1 MGSDAG
7 CAALAARRTFQRH
20 ACRGA
25 AGVITDQLF
34 FTGINL
40 ILAWSVYVVL
50 LAGNLSFAQGAFM
63 AIGCYASGLLTVKL
77 GVPLIPAA
85 IGGAV
90 LSALLAM
97 LIGWPAL
104 RVRGIYLIMVTIGVT
119 FCVRVGL
126 ENFKLVG
133 GVQGFGGM
141 SGADL
146 TTVLAAVLVIGVG
159 LWCLSVSPLQRV
171 LDAVREDDRVAE
183 SLGINAAW
191 VKLAAFSIG
200 AAIAAIGGALYGHF
214 MNFVRPD
221 NFDILVSIYVVLY
234 VILGGVNNMFGP
246 VLGAAIMTLL
256 PEYFRVLAEWRPT
269 IFGLVIVIMLL
280 FRPEGLLS
288 FRVITARLGR
298 GRDT

>member
-1 MGSDAG
+1 MIA
-7 CAALAARRTFQRH
+7 
-20 ACRGA
+20 
-25 AGVITDQLF
+25 DQLF

-77 GVPLIPAA
+77 GVSLVPATLA
-85 IGGAV
+85 GA
-90 LSALLAM
+90 LLCAALAM

-141 SGADL
+141 TGADL
-146 TTVLAAVLVIGVG
+146 TTVMVAVVLIGAA

-183 SLGINAAW
+183 SLGINTAW
-191 VKLAAFSIG
+191 VKLAAFSLG
-200 AAIAAIGGALYGHF
+200 AAIAAVGGALYGHF

-269 IFGLVIVIMLL
+269 VFGLVIVVMLL

-288 FRVITARLGR
+288 FRVITARFSQGR
-298 GRDT
+298 LK

>member
-1 MGSDAG
+1 
-7 CAALAARRTFQRH
+7 
-20 ACRGA
+20 
-25 AGVITDQLF
+25 VIADQLF

-63 AIGCYASGLLTVKL
+63 AIGCYASGVLTVKL
-77 GVPLIPAA
+77 GIPLVPAA
-85 IGGAV
+85 LAAAV

-126 ENFKLVG
+126 ENFKFVG

-141 SGADL
+141 MGADL
-146 TTVLAAVLVIGVG
+146 TTVMVAVAVIGAALWG
-159 LWCLSVSPLQRV
+159 LSISPLQRI

-183 SLGINAAW
+183 SLGINTAW
-191 VKLAAFSIG
+191 VKLAAFAVG
-200 AAIAAIGGALYGHF
+200 AAIAAVGGALYGHF

-234 VILGGVNNMFGP
+234 VILGGANNMFGP

-288 FRVITARLGR
+288 FRVITAKLSQGTRR
-298 GRDT
+298 

>member
-1 MGSDAG
+1 MIA
-7 CAALAARRTFQRH
+7 
-20 ACRGA
+20 
-25 AGVITDQLF
+25 DQLF

-63 AIGCYASGLLTVKL
+63 AIGCYASGVLTVKL
-77 GVPLIPAA
+77 GIPLVPAA
-85 IGGAV
+85 LAAAV

-126 ENFKLVG
+126 ENFKFVG

-141 SGADL
+141 MGADL
-146 TTVLAAVLVIGVG
+146 TTVMVAVAVIGAALWG
-159 LWCLSVSPLQRV
+159 LSISPLQRI

-183 SLGINAAW
+183 SLGINTAW
-191 VKLAAFSIG
+191 VKLAAFAVG
-200 AAIAAIGGALYGHF
+200 AAIAAVGGALYGHF

-269 IFGLVIVIMLL
+269 IFGLVIVVMLL

-288 FRVITARLGR
+288 FRVITAKLSQGTRR
-298 GRDT
+298 

>member
-1 MGSDAG
+1 
-7 CAALAARRTFQRH
+7 
-20 ACRGA
+20 
-25 AGVITDQLF
+25 VIADQLF

-63 AIGCYASGLLTVKL
+63 AIGCYASGVLTVKL
-77 GVPLIPAA
+77 GIPLVPAA
-85 IGGAV
+85 LAAAV

-126 ENFKLVG
+126 ENFKFVG

-141 SGADL
+141 MGADL
-146 TTVLAAVLVIGVG
+146 TTVMVAVAVIGAALWG
-159 LWCLSVSPLQRV
+159 LSISPLQRI

-183 SLGINAAW
+183 SLGINTAW
-191 VKLAAFSIG
+191 VKLAAFAVG
-200 AAIAAIGGALYGHF
+200 AAIAAVGGALYGHF

-288 FRVITARLGR
+288 FRVITAKLSQGTRR
-298 GRDT
+298 

>member
-1 MGSDAG
+1 M
-7 CAALAARRTFQRH
+7 
-20 ACRGA
+20 
-25 AGVITDQLF
+25 ITDQLF

-63 AIGCYASGLLTVKL
+63 AIGCYTSGLLTVKL

-159 LWCLSVSPLQRV
+159 LWCLSISPLQRV
-171 LDAVREDDRVAE
+171 FDAVREDDRVAE
-183 SLGINAAW
+183 SLGINTAW

-246 VLGAAIMTLL
+246 ILGATVMTLL

-288 FRVITARLGR
+288 FRVITARLGQ
-298 GRDT
+298 GQGK

>member
-1 MGSDAG
+1 
-7 CAALAARRTFQRH
+7 
-20 ACRGA
+20 
-25 AGVITDQLF
+25 VITDQLF

-50 LAGNLSFAQGAFM
+50 LTGNLSFAQGAFM

-146 TTVLAAVLVIGVG
+146 TTVMAAVLVIGVG

-183 SLGINAAW
+183 SLGINTAW

-288 FRVITARLGR
+288 FRVITARLGQ
-298 GRDT
+298 GQGK

>member
-1 MGSDAG
+1 
-7 CAALAARRTFQRH
+7 
-20 ACRGA
+20 
-25 AGVITDQLF
+25 VIADQLF
-34 FTGINL
+34 FTGINI

-50 LAGNLSFAQGAFM
+50 LTGNLSFAQGAFM

-77 GVPLIPAA
+77 GVPLVPAA
-85 IGGAV
+85 LGAA
-90 LSALLAM
+90 LFSALLAIV
-97 LIGWPAL
+97 IGWPAL

-126 ENFKLVG
+126 ENFKAVG

-141 SGADL
+141 TGADL
-146 TTVLAAVLVIGVG
+146 GTVMIAVVLIGLLLWG
-159 LWCLSVSPLQRV
+159 LSISPLQRV

-191 VKLAAFSIG
+191 VKVAAFAIG

-214 MNFVRPD
+214 MSFVRPD

-234 VILGGVNNMFGP
+234 VILGGVNNLFGP
-246 VLGAAIMTLL
+246 VLGAAVMTLL

-269 IFGLVIVIMLL
+269 IFGLVIVVMLL
-280 FRPEGLLS
+280 FRPDGLLS

-298 GRDT
+298 GKVQ

>member
-1 MGSDAG
+1 
-7 CAALAARRTFQRH
+7 
-20 ACRGA
+20 
-25 AGVITDQLF
+25 VIADQLF

-63 AIGCYASGLLTVKL
+63 AIGCYASGVLTVKL
-77 GVPLIPAA
+77 GLPLVPAA
-85 IGGAV
+85 LAAAV
-90 LSALLAM
+90 LSAFLAM

-126 ENFKLVG
+126 ENFKFVG

-141 SGADL
+141 MGADL
-146 TTVLAAVLVIGVG
+146 TTVMVAVTVIGAALWG
-159 LWCLSVSPLQRV
+159 LSISPLQRI
-171 LDAVREDDRVAE
+171 LDAVREDDRVTE
-183 SLGINAAW
+183 SLGINTAW
-191 VKLAAFSIG
+191 VKLAAFAVG
-200 AAIAAIGGALYGHF
+200 AAIAAVGGALYGHF

-269 IFGLVIVIMLL
+269 IFGLVIVVMLL

-288 FRVITARLGR
+288 FRVITAKLSQGTRR
-298 GRDT
+298 

>member
-1 MGSDAG
+1 
-7 CAALAARRTFQRH
+7 
-20 ACRGA
+20 
-25 AGVITDQLF
+25 VIADQLF

-63 AIGCYASGLLTVKL
+63 AIGCYASGVLTVKL
-77 GVPLIPAA
+77 GIPLVPAA
-85 IGGAV
+85 LAAAV
-90 LSALLAM
+90 LSAFLAM

-126 ENFKLVG
+126 ENFKFVG

-141 SGADL
+141 MGADL
-146 TTVLAAVLVIGVG
+146 TTVMVAVAVIGAALWG
-159 LWCLSVSPLQRV
+159 LSISPLQRI

-183 SLGINAAW
+183 SLGINTAW
-191 VKLAAFSIG
+191 VKLAAFAVG
-200 AAIAAIGGALYGHF
+200 AAIAAVGGALYGHF

-269 IFGLVIVIMLL
+269 IFGLVIVVMLL

-288 FRVITARLGR
+288 FRVITAKLSQGTRR
-298 GRDT
+298 

>member
-1 MGSDAG
+1 
-7 CAALAARRTFQRH
+7 
-20 ACRGA
+20 
-25 AGVITDQLF
+25 VIADQLF

-63 AIGCYASGLLTVKL
+63 AIGCYASGVLTVKL
-77 GVPLIPAA
+77 GLPLVPAA
-85 IGGAV
+85 LAAAV
-90 LSALLAM
+90 LSAFLAM

-126 ENFKLVG
+126 ENFKFVG

-141 SGADL
+141 MGADL
-146 TTVLAAVLVIGVG
+146 TTVMVAVAVIGAALWG
-159 LWCLSVSPLQRV
+159 LSISPLQRI

-183 SLGINAAW
+183 SLGINTAW
-191 VKLAAFSIG
+191 VKLAAFAVG
-200 AAIAAIGGALYGHF
+200 AAIAAVGGALYGHF

-269 IFGLVIVIMLL
+269 IFGLVIVVMLL

-288 FRVITARLGR
+288 FRVITAKLSQGTRR
-298 GRDT
+298 

>member
-1 MGSDAG
+1 MIA
-7 CAALAARRTFQRH
+7 
-20 ACRGA
+20 
-25 AGVITDQLF
+25 DQLF
-34 FTGINL
+34 FTGINI

-50 LAGNLSFAQGAFM
+50 LTGNLSFAQGAFM

-77 GVPLIPAA
+77 GVPLVPAA
-85 IGGAV
+85 LGAAL
-90 LSALLAM
+90 LSALLAIV
-97 LIGWPAL
+97 IGWPAL

-126 ENFKLVG
+126 ENFKFVG

-141 SGADL
+141 IGADL
-146 TTVLAAVLVIGVG
+146 NTVIIAVVLIGAL
-159 LWCLSVSPLQRV
+159 LWCLSISPLQRV

-191 VKLAAFSIG
+191 VKVAAFAVG
-200 AAIAAIGGALYGHF
+200 AAIAAVGGALYGHF
-214 MNFVRPD
+214 MSFVRPD

-246 VLGAAIMTLL
+246 VLGAAVMTLL

-269 IFGLVIVIMLL
+269 IFGLVIVVMLL
-280 FRPEGLLS
+280 FRPDGLLS

-298 GRDT
+298 GGRP

>member
-1 MGSDAG
+1 MIA
-7 CAALAARRTFQRH
+7 
-20 ACRGA
+20 
-25 AGVITDQLF
+25 DQLF

-63 AIGCYASGLLTVKL
+63 AIGCYASGVLTVKL
-77 GVPLIPAA
+77 GVPLVPAA
-85 IGGAV
+85 LAAAV

-126 ENFKLVG
+126 ENFKFVG

-141 SGADL
+141 MGADL
-146 TTVLAAVLVIGVG
+146 TTVMVAVAVIGAALWG
-159 LWCLSVSPLQRV
+159 LSISPLQRI

-183 SLGINAAW
+183 SLGINTAW
-191 VKLAAFSIG
+191 VKLAAFAVG
-200 AAIAAIGGALYGHF
+200 AAIAAVGGALYGHF

-288 FRVITARLGR
+288 FRVITAKLSQGTRR
-298 GRDT
+298 

>member
-1 MGSDAG
+1 
-7 CAALAARRTFQRH
+7 
-20 ACRGA
+20 
-25 AGVITDQLF
+25 VITDQLY

-50 LAGNLSFAQGAFM
+50 LTGNLSFAQGAFM

-159 LWCLSVSPLQRV
+159 LWSLSVSPLQRV

-183 SLGINAAW
+183 SLGINTAW

-221 NFDILVSIYVVLY
+221 NFDILMSIYVVLY

-288 FRVITARLGR
+288 FRVITARLGQGQ
-298 GRDT
+298 GR

>member
-1 MGSDAG
+1 MIA
-7 CAALAARRTFQRH
+7 
-20 ACRGA
+20 
-25 AGVITDQLF
+25 DQLF

-63 AIGCYASGLLTVKL
+63 AIGCYASGVLTVKL
-77 GVPLIPAA
+77 GVPLVPAA
-85 IGGAV
+85 LAAAV

-126 ENFKLVG
+126 ENFKFVG

-141 SGADL
+141 MGADL
-146 TTVLAAVLVIGVG
+146 TTVMVAVAVIGAALWG
-159 LWCLSVSPLQRV
+159 LSISPLQRI

-183 SLGINAAW
+183 SLGINTAW
-191 VKLAAFSIG
+191 VKLAAFAVG
-200 AAIAAIGGALYGHF
+200 AAIAAVGGALYGHF

-269 IFGLVIVIMLL
+269 IFGLVIVVMLL

-288 FRVITARLGR
+288 FRVITAKLSQGTRR
-298 GRDT
+298 

>member
-1 MGSDAG
+1 MIA
-7 CAALAARRTFQRH
+7 
-20 ACRGA
+20 
-25 AGVITDQLF
+25 DQLF

-63 AIGCYASGLLTVKL
+63 AIGCYASGVLTVKL
-77 GVPLIPAA
+77 GLPLVPAA
-85 IGGAV
+85 LAAAV
-90 LSALLAM
+90 LSAFLAM

-126 ENFKLVG
+126 ENFKFVG

-141 SGADL
+141 MGADL
-146 TTVLAAVLVIGVG
+146 TTVMVAVTVIGAALWG
-159 LWCLSVSPLQRV
+159 LSISPLQRI

-183 SLGINAAW
+183 SLGINTAW
-191 VKLAAFSIG
+191 VKLAAFAVG
-200 AAIAAIGGALYGHF
+200 AAIAAVGGALYGHF

-269 IFGLVIVIMLL
+269 IFGLVIVVMLL

-288 FRVITARLGR
+288 FRVITAKLSQGTRR
-298 GRDT
+298 

>member
-1 MGSDAG
+1 
-7 CAALAARRTFQRH
+7 
-20 ACRGA
+20 
-25 AGVITDQLF
+25 VIADQLF
-34 FTGINL
+34 FTGINI

-50 LAGNLSFAQGAFM
+50 LTGNLSFAQGAFM

-77 GVPLIPAA
+77 GVPLVPAA
-85 IGGAV
+85 LGAAL
-90 LSALLAM
+90 LSALLAIV
-97 LIGWPAL
+97 IGWPAL

-126 ENFKLVG
+126 ENFKFVG

-141 SGADL
+141 IGADL
-146 TTVLAAVLVIGVG
+146 NTVIIAVVLIGAL
-159 LWCLSVSPLQRV
+159 LWCLSISPLQRV

-191 VKLAAFSIG
+191 VKVAAFAVG
-200 AAIAAIGGALYGHF
+200 AAIAAVGGALYGHF
-214 MNFVRPD
+214 MSFVRPD

-246 VLGAAIMTLL
+246 VLGAAVMTLL

-269 IFGLVIVIMLL
+269 IFGLVIVVMLL
-280 FRPEGLLS
+280 FRPDGLLS

-298 GRDT
+298 GGRP

>member
-1 MGSDAG
+1 M
-7 CAALAARRTFQRH
+7 
-20 ACRGA
+20 
-25 AGVITDQLF
+25 ITDQLF

-77 GVPLIPAA
+77 GVPLVPAA
-85 IGGAV
+85 LGGAL

-146 TTVLAAVLVIGVG
+146 GTVMAAVAVIGVG

-183 SLGINAAW
+183 SLGINTAW
-191 VKLAAFSIG
+191 VKLAAFALG

-246 VLGAAIMTLL
+246 VLGAAVMTLL

-288 FRVITARLGR
+288 FRVITARCGQGR
-298 GRDT
+298 SQ

>member
-1 MGSDAG
+1 M
-7 CAALAARRTFQRH
+7 
-20 ACRGA
+20 
-25 AGVITDQLF
+25 ITDQLF

-50 LAGNLSFAQGAFM
+50 LTGNLSFAQGAFM

-183 SLGINAAW
+183 SLGINTAW

-288 FRVITARLGR
+288 FRVITARLGQ
-298 GRDT
+298 GQGK

>member
-1 MGSDAG
+1 MIA
-7 CAALAARRTFQRH
+7 
-20 ACRGA
+20 
-25 AGVITDQLF
+25 DQLF
-34 FTGINL
+34 FTGINI

-50 LAGNLSFAQGAFM
+50 LTGNLSFAQGAFM

-77 GVPLIPAA
+77 GVPLVPAVL
-85 IGGAV
+85 GAAL
-90 LSALLAM
+90 LSALFAIV
-97 LIGWPAL
+97 IGWPAL

-126 ENFKLVG
+126 ENFKVVG

-141 SGADL
+141 IGADL
-146 TTVLAAVLVIGVG
+146 TTVIIAVVLIGAL
-159 LWCLSVSPLQRV
+159 LWCLSISPLQRV

-191 VKLAAFSIG
+191 VKIAAFAVG
-200 AAIAAIGGALYGHF
+200 AAIAAVGGALYGHF
-214 MNFVRPD
+214 MSFVRPD

-246 VLGAAIMTLL
+246 VLGAAVMTLL

-269 IFGLVIVIMLL
+269 IFGLVIVVMLL
-280 FRPEGLLS
+280 FRPDGLLS

-298 GRDT
+298 GGRP

>member
-1 MGSDAG
+1 
-7 CAALAARRTFQRH
+7 
-20 ACRGA
+20 
-25 AGVITDQLF
+25 VIADQLF

-63 AIGCYASGLLTVKL
+63 AIGCYASGVLTVKL
-77 GVPLIPAA
+77 GIPLVPAA
-85 IGGAV
+85 LAAAV

-126 ENFKLVG
+126 ENFKFVG

-141 SGADL
+141 MGADL
-146 TTVLAAVLVIGVG
+146 TTVMVAVAVIGAALWG
-159 LWCLSVSPLQRV
+159 LSISPLQRI

-183 SLGINAAW
+183 SLGINTAW
-191 VKLAAFSIG
+191 VKLAAFAVG
-200 AAIAAIGGALYGHF
+200 AAIAAVGGALYGHF

-269 IFGLVIVIMLL
+269 IFGLVIVVMLL

-288 FRVITARLGR
+288 FRVITAKLSQGTRR
-298 GRDT
+298 